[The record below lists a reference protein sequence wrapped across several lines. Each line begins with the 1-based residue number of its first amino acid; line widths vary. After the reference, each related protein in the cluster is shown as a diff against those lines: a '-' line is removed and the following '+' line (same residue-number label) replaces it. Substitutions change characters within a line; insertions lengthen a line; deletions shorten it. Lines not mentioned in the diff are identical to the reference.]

1 MDVIAFDLEVN
12 YYPATYVD
20 DSIKFQSAFLVGE
33 IRSYDGDWNALKLTM
48 PVKIWSE
55 QFDHVACLVFAAP
68 NLSQQ

>member
-33 IRSYDGDWNALKLTM
+33 IRSYDGDWNALRLTM
-48 PVKIWSE
+48 PVKIWK
-55 QFDHVACLVFAAP
+55 
-68 NLSQQ
+68 